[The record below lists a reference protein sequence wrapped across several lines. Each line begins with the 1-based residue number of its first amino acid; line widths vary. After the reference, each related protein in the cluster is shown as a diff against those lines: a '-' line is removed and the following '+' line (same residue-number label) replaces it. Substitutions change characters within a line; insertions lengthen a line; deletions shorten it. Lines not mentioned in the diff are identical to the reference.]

1 MMTHSKEYSS
11 SDKWKMNQKK
21 YFYDFGINC
30 ASLFLNCSQVSAEP
44 NEDLFNNEL
53 VKAFYF

>member
-1 MMTHSKEYSS
+1 
-11 SDKWKMNQKK
+11 MNQKK